1 MNTFIIILLYNTLVN
16 ILNTF
21 SQKANETQDNI
32 FSIPEN
38 LSIICL
44 LEDPV
49 SYDVYDTVHEDT
61 NGA

>member
-1 MNTFIIILLYNTLVN
+1 MN
-16 ILNTF
+16 ILNCV
-21 SQKANETQDNI
+21 SQMANETQDNI
-32 FSIPEN
+32 FLIPEN